1 MYDDD
6 APTSAPAS
14 TEIVQKKKSTLFQ
27 PGQSGNPK
35 GRKPGSKQK
44 LADSFVDDMYSAW
57 KVRGRAAIETVI
69 DERPHE
75 FIKAVASLMP
85 KEINIRTEIVQE
97 LTDDELFA
105 ALSALRSVGALSH
118 VGERRDEATEH

>member
-6 APTSAPAS
+6 APTIVPAS
-14 TEIVQKKKSTLFQ
+14 TEVLQKKKSTLFQ

-85 KEINIRTEIVQE
+85 KEVTIRTEIVQE
-97 LTDDELFA
+97 LSDDELFA
-105 ALSALRSVGALSH
+105 ALSALRSVGALAH
-118 VGERRDEATEH
+118 AGTGRDEATEH